1 MEKGCA
7 SAKYRMS
14 DREKIYGESGPTPH
28 VGGRKT
34 SADEAR
40 LAEFFVEYRQPLV
53 RFFTKRIGPDAD
65 VDDLVQEVFTRI
77 YAQGGQDRLEN
88 PNAYIFQ
95 VAANLVRD
103 RARRNS
109 TRHEFSRSLAIDV
122 ADRVEEL
129 SPERVLQGRQKLKSL
144 QGALAEL
151 PQRTRA
157 VFLLHRF
164 EGLKYK
170 EIANRLGISTSAV
183 EKHMMAAI
191 RHVAERMGEHD
202 GQG

>member
-1 MEKGCA
+1 M
-7 SAKYRMS
+7 SA
-14 DREKIYGESGPTPH
+14 
-28 VGGRKT
+28 
-34 SADEAR
+34 
-40 LAEFFVEYRQPLV
+40 FFVTYRQPLA

-77 YAQGGQDRLEN
+77 YKQGVNDRLDN

-109 TRHEFSRSLAIDV
+109 TRQEFSRSLAIDV

-129 SPERVLQGRQKLKSL
+129 SPERVLQGRQELKNL
-144 QGALAEL
+144 QSALAEL

-164 EGLKYK
+164 EGFKYK

-191 RHVAERMGEHD
+191 RHVAERMGGHD

>member
-1 MEKGCA
+1 MNDPHKKPDTDERA
-7 SAKYRMS
+7 PS
-14 DREKIYGESGPTPH
+14 DAAAPAE
-28 VGGRKT
+28 
-34 SADEAR
+34 
-40 LAEFFVEYRQPLV
+40 EFFKRYRLPLT
-53 RFFTKRIGPDAD
+53 RFFSKRVGADAD

-77 YAQGGQDRLEN
+77 YSQDRQGGLEN

-103 RARRNS
+103 RARRS
-109 TRHEFSRSLAIDV
+109 ATKQVFSRSLELDS

-129 SPERVLQGRQKLKSL
+129 SPERVLQGKEALKAL
-144 QGALAEL
+144 QRALGEL

-164 EGLKYK
+164 EGFKYR
-170 EIANRLGISTSAV
+170 EIATRLGISTSAV

-191 RHVAERMGEHD
+191 RHVAERVDRDD
-202 GQG
+202 G